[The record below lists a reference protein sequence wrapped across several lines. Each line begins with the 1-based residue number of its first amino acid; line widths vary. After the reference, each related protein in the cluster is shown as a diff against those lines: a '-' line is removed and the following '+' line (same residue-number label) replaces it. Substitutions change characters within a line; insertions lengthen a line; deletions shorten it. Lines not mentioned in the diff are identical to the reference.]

1 MTTSRS
7 DFNETW
13 LTEMPRGLG
22 SFEMYDMLVYNIK
35 DRIKNGSTV
44 LDLGNDLKKIDG
56 SQVKYYWYEKNGTI
70 LLGAELSVKPQG
82 LVVNSLAKNP
92 EIRGAPYA
100 TDLYDAILKDSN
112 RSIKLLSDIDMS
124 DEALKVWKRL
134 VSQGHKISVYDR
146 ENPGQTFTTI
156 HNEQDL
162 EKYFKH
168 DDTDYRRYQYVLS
181 ETGEVLAETRSY
193 FNTRRMRELSGIGLT
208 DEYEHNKKDRYN

>member
-1 MTTSRS
+1 MITSRT

-22 SFEMYDMLVYNIK
+22 SFEMYDMLVYNVK

-56 SQVKYYWYEKNGTI
+56 TQVKYYWYEKNGTI

-82 LVVNSLAKNP
+82 LVVNSLAKKP
-92 EIRGAPYA
+92 KLQGEPYA

-112 RSIKLLSDIDMS
+112 RSIKLLSDIDLS

-134 VSQGHKISVYDR
+134 LQQGHKISVYDR
-146 ENPGQTFTTI
+146 ENPGQSFITI
-156 HNEQDL
+156 DNVQEL
-162 EKYFKH
+162 LKYFKD
-168 DDTDYRRYQYVLS
+168 DDTDHRRYQYVLS
-181 ETGEVLAETRSY
+181 ESGEVLAETRSY
-193 FNTRRMRELSGIGLT
+193 FNTRRMRELAGIGLI
-208 DEYEHNKKDRYN
+208 D